1 MSFRAVRTA
10 RRPPNAAS
18 KFEQALRRQH
28 AEWLKTNTVAQENP
42 AAYSKTWPFAMSDNV
57 ALLAEGLAV
66 TYDPYVLAPYSFGR
80 PTLVIPYSEL
90 NGILRP
96 ELMPG

>member
-1 MSFRAVRTA
+1 
-10 RRPPNAAS
+10 
-18 KFEQALRRQH
+18 
-28 AEWLKTNTVAQENP
+28 
-42 AAYSKTWPFAMSDNV
+42 MSDNV

-80 PTLVIPYSEL
+80 PTFVIPYSEL